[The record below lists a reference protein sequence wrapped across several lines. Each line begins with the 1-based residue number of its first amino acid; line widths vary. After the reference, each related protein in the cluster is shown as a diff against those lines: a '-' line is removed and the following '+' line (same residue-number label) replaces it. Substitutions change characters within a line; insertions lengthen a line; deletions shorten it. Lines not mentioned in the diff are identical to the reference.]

1 MYVSLEWVSSST
13 AVALLLIFLNMS
25 TCNKTGWLE
34 SNMWHELNK
43 TLRSF
48 IEGHIEKFMAN
59 LWPIFD
65 AAMHYS

>member
-1 MYVSLEWVSSST
+1 MYLSLEWVSSST
-13 AVALLLIFLNMS
+13 AVALLLVFLKMS

-34 SNMWHELNK
+34 SNMPHKLDK

-48 IEGHIEKFMAN
+48 IDGHIEKFMAK

-65 AAMHYS
+65 AAMHHS